1 MTASANGA
9 TTGDVAASFGVP
21 DPDGPA
27 ASARS
32 SLEQVR
38 RICLALPDT
47 NERASHGAPTF
58 FIRDK
63 RSFVSYMDNHHD
75 DGRLALWC
83 ASSSDVQQMLA
94 TSRPEQFFVPPYVGH
109 LGWVGV
115 RLDRDLGWNEVDG
128 VIRDAYLLVIQRL
141 PRSQRGRA

>member
-1 MTASANGA
+1 M
-9 TTGDVAASFGVP
+9 
-21 DPDGPA
+21 
-27 ASARS
+27 ARS
-32 SLEQVR
+32 SPLQQVR

-47 NERASHGAPTF
+47 NERESHGAPTF

-94 TSRPEQFFVPPYVGH
+94 TSRPQQFFVPPYVGH
-109 LGWVGV
+109 LGWIGV
-115 RLDRDLGWNEVDG
+115 RLDRDLSWNEIAG
-128 VIRDAYLLVIQRL
+128 VITAAHSVVMARL
-141 PRSQRGRA
+141 SGPRRSATKARPST

>member
-1 MTASANGA
+1 M
-9 TTGDVAASFGVP
+9 
-21 DPDGPA
+21 
-27 ASARS
+27 ARS
-32 SLEQVR
+32 SPLEQVR
-38 RICLALPDT
+38 RICLALPEA
-47 NERASHGAPTF
+47 NERESHGAPTF

-109 LGWVGV
+109 LGWIGV
-115 RLDRDLGWNEVDG
+115 RLDRDLSWGEIAG
-128 VIRDAYLLVIQRL
+128 VIKSAHGVVLARL
-141 PRSQRGRA
+141 SAPRRSATKARPST